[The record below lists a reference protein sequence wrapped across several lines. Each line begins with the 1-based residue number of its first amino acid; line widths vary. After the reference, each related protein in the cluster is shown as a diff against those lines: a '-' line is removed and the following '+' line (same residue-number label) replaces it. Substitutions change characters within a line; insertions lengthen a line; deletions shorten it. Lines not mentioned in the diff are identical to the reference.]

1 MLLASLDHY
10 ENRSVK
16 KLNPLATT
24 FTVGPDCAICGWMVL
39 NKLTMS
45 DITHYI
51 TFSLAHV
58 HLLKLS
64 LK

>member
-10 ENRSVK
+10 EKISIK
-16 KLNPLATT
+16 KPKPLATT

-39 NKLTMS
+39 NKFTMS

-64 LK
+64 VK